1 MNDLGREYF
10 SRDTGSQ
17 KKMTLNVHVSLEP
30 KNEER
35 PLILTSMKGA
45 FHELGSIFREFG
57 PKLSRQK

>member
-1 MNDLGREYF
+1 MFQGILVL
-10 SRDTGSQ
+10 
-17 KKMTLNVHVSLEP
+17 KKEMTLNVPVSLEP

-57 PKLSRQK
+57 PKLSRQNSSSV

>member
-1 MNDLGREYF
+1 MIWEESIFQGILALRKE
-10 SRDTGSQ
+10 
-17 KKMTLNVHVSLEP
+17 MTLNVHVSLEP

-57 PKLSRQK
+57 PKLSR

>member
-1 MNDLGREYF
+1 MIWEESIFQGILVLRKE
-10 SRDTGSQ
+10 R
-17 KKMTLNVHVSLEP
+17 TLNVHISLEP

-57 PKLSRQK
+57 PKLFR